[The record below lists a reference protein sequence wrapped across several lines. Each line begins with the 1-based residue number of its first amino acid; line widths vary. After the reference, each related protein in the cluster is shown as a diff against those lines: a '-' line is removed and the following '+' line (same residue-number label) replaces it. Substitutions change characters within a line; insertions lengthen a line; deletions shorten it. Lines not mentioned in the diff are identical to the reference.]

1 MRPSPRVTVCGHNLC
16 RGLTWRRVD
25 LMTMHHTSRDFDAE
39 LRELRAN
46 LLAMGARCER
56 SVQIAVET
64 FVEESSPMTK
74 DVIDLDR
81 RINRDEMEID
91 ELALR
96 IIALRQPVAY
106 DLRLITTALKLVTD
120 LERIGDEA
128 VNIAERAE
136 EAKADQH
143 RAPTGTLRKMADLAE
158 QMLRDALDAFVE
170 SDIERATRVRS
181 ADDAVDELYGEAL
194 REMMDFMAS
203 HLDQIPAAVRAM
215 SVAKYLERIADHAT
229 NIAEEVI
236 FMVAGQDVRHRSHPP
251 RPLPS

>member
-1 MRPSPRVTVCGHNLC
+1 MST
-16 RGLTWRRVD
+16 
-25 LMTMHHTSRDFDAE
+25 HHTSRDFDAE

-56 SVQIAVET
+56 GVQLAIRA
-64 FVEESSPMTK
+64 FVEDAPALAKE
-74 DVIDLDR
+74 VIELDR
-81 RINRDEMEID
+81 RINRDEMECD

-96 IIALRQPVAY
+96 IIALRQPVAD

-136 EAKADQH
+136 ESEEAH
-143 RAPTGTLRKMADLAE
+143 RAPVDLLRRMSDLAE
-158 QMLRDALDAFVE
+158 GMLRDALDAFVE
-170 SDIERATRVRS
+170 SDLERANRVRT
-181 ADDAVDELYGEAL
+181 ADDAVDALYGEAL
-194 REMMDFMAS
+194 RQMMDFMAL
-203 HLDQIPAAVRAM
+203 HPDGIPGAVRSM

-236 FMVAGQDVRHRSHPP
+236 FMVAGQDVRHRTNAPKA
-251 RPLPS
+251 LPT